1 MRNLKRALSLALAAI
16 MLLGMMVVGASAV
29 SLDEFSDVEDIVNK
43 DAVSLL
49 TILGIING
57 KEDGSFFDPTGD
69 VTRAE
74 MAKMISVIL
83 NKGADNNDL
92 YVGATSSLTDV
103 KGHWAEGHINYCS
116 SLGII
121 AGRGNGTFDPAANV
135 TASEAAKMLLVA
147 VGYDPAIEGF
157 VGGDWAVNVNAK
169 ASALGIFNNF
179 SKNVTAPL
187 NRDDAALLIYNF
199 LDVERIEQY
208 NGTYALVYNDR
219 RTVLGEMYGVYKVKG
234 VVTGNEW
241 ARLEETE
248 YDERLSDGRTSMDHL
263 QFYASNTQGTNT
275 GNSTGSNNNNT
286 GISLGNLGLIKQETP
301 EEYLGQSVNMY
312 VRKTTVLND
321 YEVLGVYLR
330 ENDNQVIKTAEVID
344 VDPDDNNFKTLLKGT
359 GLAVGSDTEYYV
371 NYGFTGKGSEG
382 RTAAGEVL
390 KLEANATAT
399 ADRKVEAG
407 TNLLDNQ
414 YGVELTIID
423 NNNDGIVDYVF
434 WMQEDLTRITDLDDV
449 KKTVNFQATNYYP
462 DKELTSYNN
471 SRPIDQDDVVFV
483 DDADEGDI
491 VLVRTYGGRWYVSQP
506 EVVTGKMESY
516 SADKTKE
523 QYIVVDGETYHASFI
538 KCSVDGEV
546 EDLYAFDVAKCA
558 RRNDERAV
566 QWDLTYDFYMD
577 SNGHISAFKPSERVV
592 PNYALILESG
602 YDPGV
607 YATDASGKITVVLSD
622 GTTDT
627 FALNF
632 SASAKNLADQIEAYN
647 DEHVGHEIG
656 GNMTYTATQR
666 VTELKGFLG
675 TDYTDTSTS
684 KPWNGTA
691 PETDYVF
698 ARKDLVGNDNTV
710 NTEDYKHSRAAGY
723 VITYTLDEDNKLTIQ
738 SVVGSAVASD
748 GSDQDFDMTNK
759 DNFKPGYNL
768 GAYHVDTV
776 DTTKSYDKGDAQ
788 LNHSTANPNNANTTK
803 TYMAIDLNT
812 IAFYFWV
819 DEDGE
824 NCGSVVTGYKNMV
837 DIDAGDETLNFL
849 ATASGSRYNDGA
861 YVSSRTNLAEMVV
874 FNHKGP
880 AASKNFVYIL
890 GRNNHYDSGKYVDLF
905 GVDKDGKALT
915 LKVKRSDWETDF
927 DGKDNAYKKVWQYST
942 NADGVTSLTAI
953 QENTISGHQVILG
966 SVLRLTSGTVAFTA
980 EDTYTVNRVPQYYNI
995 DTYLS
1000 KTVYDKS
1007 FALETE
1013 TGHVWNVRNLETGAD
1028 ASQGSISTNSPK
1040 HAIIIL
1046 NEKDGTKIET
1056 AYVWDYTADEKTAPS
1071 GVVISAN
1078 PDVSEIEKDGSV
1090 VLTASAAPGT
1100 SFTNAHYQWKVDG
1113 TNVGTDSAT
1122 FTMNGADFDAGS
1134 HTVTVEVTDRYNTT
1148 PLTKNVTIT
1157 VKAPGA
1163 VKGVTLTGVELYDTN
1178 GEELGEN
1185 TSFGNTVTVI
1195 PGSGSIVVKKTTGG
1209 AFAADAYYKYN
1220 NKYYKTSSAGL
1231 LTIPVADLAE
1241 NVSNIANTDFTEY
1254 VKYILDTGVTLA
1266 AGTAANYDATTGYAL
1281 KTEQMTI
1288 TVANTAGTGVVLSAD
1303 GTLTHAAVGTAIGKA
1318 IATTGTFTPDAADH
1332 GDIYMKA
1339 AAKLIVTTPADVPT
1353 IVDNGDADGTSNV
1366 ISNNDY
1372 VVVGTKVK
1380 LTSKTT
1386 GGTNGDNIQV
1396 SVDGGAAADVG
1407 GEGAV
1412 EYATG
1417 TPNDTPASAVYTMT
1431 IKDATF
1437 TLG

>member
-558 RRNDERAV
+558 RRNNERAV

-738 SVVGSAVASD
+738 SVVGNATATTNAALD
-748 GSDQDFDMTNK
+748 GTNA
-759 DNFKPGYNL
+759 KPGYNL
-768 GAYHVDTV
+768 GAYHVDSV
-776 DTTKSYDKGDAQ
+776 DPDYDKGDAQ
-788 LNHSTANPNNANTTK
+788 LNHVSANPSSQK
-803 TYMAIDLNT
+803 YMAVDLNT

-819 DEDGE
+819 DDDGE

-837 DIDAGDETLNFL
+837 DIKTGDAAKDKNFV
-849 ATASGSRYNDGA
+849 ATASGARYNDGA
-861 YVSSRTNLAEMVV
+861 YVSSRTNLAEMVL

-880 AASKNFVYIL
+880 ESSKSFVYIL
-890 GRNNHYDSGKYVDLF
+890 GRNNHYDNGKYVDLF
-905 GVDKDGKALT
+905 GVDKDGKAMT
-915 LKVKRSDWETDF
+915 LKIKRSDWLNDF
-927 DGKDNAYKKVWQYST
+927 DGDPDAYKKVWQYST
-942 NADGVTSLTAI
+942 NADGVTTLTHI
-953 QENTISGHQVILG
+953 QENDLDGNQVILG
-966 SVLRLTSGTVAFTA
+966 SVLRLTNGTIAFTA
-980 EDTYTVNRVPQYYNI
+980 EDTCGYGSYYNI
-995 DTYLS
+995 DRYLT
-1000 KTVYDKS
+1000 KTTYDKS

-1046 NEKDGTKIET
+1046 DKKDGTKIDT
-1056 AYVWDYTADEKTAPS
+1056 AYVWDYTADEKTAPT
-1071 GVVISAN
+1071 GVAIASENGTTTISQDETLEFTATPAN
-1078 PDVSEIEKDGSV
+1078 LVNP
-1090 VLTASAAPGT
+1090 
-1100 SFTNAHYQWKVDG
+1100 HYQWVVDG
-1113 TNVGTDSAT
+1113 NDVGIDDDTFILDGKAFTVGNHTVLVKWTDQYHTSATQSNKITINVTAGETIAPEKSLSVKVTNGAGVGVAKNGENQSEFGTGTGVYMGFSKGDVVTVIATGLTDKDWYKIGDTFCQVSNGMLT
-1122 FTMNGADFDAGS
+1122 FTMPN
-1134 HTVTVEVTDRYNTT
+1134 
-1148 PLTKNVTIT
+1148 KNVTLDLANNNNLD
-1157 VKAPGA
+1157 KAEEILKSKVWAVYSNGAAVFLTPGEAYANKPNGNEVWSWDLPTDAECLA
-1163 VKGVTLTGVELYDTN
+1163 VAHMINVALKAADIQKSEYYVVATGFHNDEDREVTSGVE
-1178 GEELGEN
+1178 GEDGCVN
-1185 TSFGNTVTVI
+1185 TSVRTLNILKGDDDTTARAV
-1195 PGSGSIVVKKTTGG
+1195 SISWTTTYC
-1209 AFAADAYYKYN
+1209 APR
-1220 NKYYKTSSAGL
+1220 T
-1231 LTIPVADLAE
+1231 
-1241 NVSNIANTDFTEY
+1241 
-1254 VKYILDTGVTLA
+1254 
-1266 AGTAANYDATTGYAL
+1266 
-1281 KTEQMTI
+1281 
-1288 TVANTAGTGVVLSAD
+1288 
-1303 GTLTHAAVGTAIGKA
+1303 
-1318 IATTGTFTPDAADH
+1318 
-1332 GDIYMKA
+1332 
-1339 AAKLIVTTPADVPT
+1339 
-1353 IVDNGDADGTSNV
+1353 
-1366 ISNNDY
+1366 
-1372 VVVGTKVK
+1372 
-1380 LTSKTT
+1380 
-1386 GGTNGDNIQV
+1386 
-1396 SVDGGAAADVG
+1396 
-1407 GEGAV
+1407 
-1412 EYATG
+1412 
-1417 TPNDTPASAVYTMT
+1417 
-1431 IKDATF
+1431 
-1437 TLG
+1437 

>member
-16 MLLGMMVVGASAV
+16 MLLGMMVVGAGAV
-29 SLDEFSDVEDIVNK
+29 NLDEFSDKEDIVNK

-49 TILGIING
+49 TTLGIING
-57 KEDGSFFDPTGD
+57 KEDGSFFDPNGN

-83 NKGADNNDL
+83 NKGTDNNDL
-92 YVGATSSLTDV
+92 YVGAASSLTDV

-121 AGRGNGTFDPAANV
+121 AGRGDGTFDPGATV

-147 VGYDPAIEGF
+147 VGYNAEIERF

-344 VDPDDNNFKTLLKGT
+344 VDPADNNFKTLLKGT

-390 KLEANATAT
+390 KLEASATPTDA
-399 ADRKVEAG
+399 RKVEAG

-558 RRNDERAV
+558 RRNNERAV

-837 DIDAGDETLNFL
+837 DIDAGDATVNFL

-942 NADGVTSLTAI
+942 NADGVTSLTPI

-980 EDTYTVNRVPQYYNI
+980 EGTCGAGNYHNI
-995 DTYLS
+995 DNYLS
-1000 KTVYDKS
+1000 KTTYDKS

-1013 TGHVWNVRNLETGAD
+1013 TGHVWNVRNLETGSD
-1028 ASQGSISTNSPK
+1028 ASQGNISTNSPK

-1046 NEKDGTKIET
+1046 NEKDGNKIET
-1056 AYVWDYTADEKTAPS
+1056 AYVWDYTADEKTEPS
-1071 GVVISAN
+1071 GVTLTSAGN
-1078 PDVSEIEKDGSV
+1078 ATTVAANGTL
-1090 VLTASAAPGT
+1090 VLTATATGFT
-1100 SFTNAHYQWKVDG
+1100 SPTYQWKVNG
-1113 TNVGTDSAT
+1113 TNVGTNSST
-1122 FTMNGADFDAGS
+1122 FTLNGADY
-1134 HTVTVEVTDRYNTT
+1134 TVGDSLNVVVEVSDRYHTGTDNITITVGAAAST
-1148 PLTKNVTIT
+1148 PKINIDGIDVYNADGTKVTPDQNFGKDAVDAPAAGGSLLIQKAAAPKWAAGEHYAYNGKVYAVGQNGCIQIPAADLEGVTDLAATEFTDQYFVLHMANGIVPTSVTSGNVIKQGDVYYGKKSAADITLTLPTGIENAIELPAANKDDLTKNAKVGTNLGTVTAD
-1157 VKAPGA
+1157 VW
-1163 VKGVTLTGVELYDTN
+1163 VKGAAKVTLSGTGAGTAPTAKIGGFDAPTSVTTTHYVVVDTELYI
-1178 GEELGEN
+1178 EA
-1185 TSFGNTVTVI
+1185 S
-1195 PGSGSIVVKKTTGG
+1195 
-1209 AFAADAYYKYN
+1209 
-1220 NKYYKTSSAGL
+1220 KTSSAVTG
-1231 LTIPVADLAE
+1231 AE
-1241 NVSNIANTDFTEY
+1241 
-1254 VKYILDTGVTLA
+1254 DTSGDAVTL
-1266 AGTAANYDATTGYAL
+1266 TNEDA
-1281 KTEQMTI
+1281 K
-1288 TVANTAGTGVVLSAD
+1288 AD
-1303 GTLTHAAVGTAIGKA
+1303 GTKRYSYTI
-1318 IATTGTFTPDAADH
+1318 TGVDVTFTD
-1332 GDIYMKA
+1332 
-1339 AAKLIVTTPADVPT
+1339 
-1353 IVDNGDADGTSNV
+1353 DNV
-1366 ISNNDY
+1366 
-1372 VVVGTKVK
+1372 
-1380 LTSKTT
+1380 
-1386 GGTNGDNIQV
+1386 
-1396 SVDGGAAADVG
+1396 
-1407 GEGAV
+1407 
-1412 EYATG
+1412 
-1417 TPNDTPASAVYTMT
+1417 
-1431 IKDATF
+1431 
-1437 TLG
+1437 

>member
-647 DEHVGHEIG
+647 DENNVAG
-656 GNMTYTATQR
+656 GIAEYSTTDR
-666 VTELKGFLG
+666 VKELKGFLG
-675 TDYTDTSTS
+675 TDYTDTSNS
-684 KPWNGTA
+684 KPWGDGTVDGSA
-691 PETDYVF
+691 NNPANHGKFLFAEKNLDGTGTGSSAVTTD
-698 ARKDLVGNDNTV
+698 
-710 NTEDYKHSRAAGY
+710 DYKHSVAAGY

-738 SVVGSAVASD
+738 SVVGNATAT
-748 GSDQDFDMTNK
+748 TNAAL
-759 DNFKPGYNL
+759 DSTNAKPGYNL
-768 GAYHVDTV
+768 GAYHADAVSPD
-776 DTTKSYDKGDAQ
+776 YDKGDAQ
-788 LNHSTANPNNANTTK
+788 LNHVSANPSSQK
-803 TYMAIDLNT
+803 YMAVDLNT

-819 DEDGE
+819 DDDGE

-837 DIDAGDETLNFL
+837 DIKTGDAAKDKNFV

-861 YVSSRTNLAEMVV
+861 YVSSRTNLAEMVL

-880 AASKNFVYIL
+880 ESSKSFVYIL
-890 GRNNHYDSGKYVDLF
+890 GCNNHYDSGKYVDLF

-1056 AYVWDYTADEKTAPS
+1056 AYVWDYTADEKTEPS
-1071 GVVISAN
+1071 IVTISGDNSVA
-1078 PDVSEIEKDGSV
+1078 VDGTL
-1090 VLTASAAPGT
+1090 VLTAGATGFT
-1100 SFTNAHYQWKVDG
+1100 SPTYQWKVNGTEVDG
-1113 TNVGTDSAT
+1113 AT
-1122 FTMNGADFDAGS
+1122 AANFTLNGADYNVGDTLNVVVEVS
-1134 HTVTVEVTDRYNTT
+1134 DRYHTSTANKNITVSAAAPVEGIVATNVKLFNEDGTELKTVEKFGSEVYVLPASGNIVVTDGTTAAPAPFANGNWAYNGVAYPCADNRITIPVSALEGETT
-1148 PLTKNVTIT
+1148 INKTDFTQVYALHLPEGVTPSAT
-1157 VKAPGA
+1157 DATHLVQDEDDNYYFTAGA
-1163 VKGVTLTGVELYDTN
+1163 NDVTLTFTGGGKVIVV
-1178 GEELGEN
+1178 GEN
-1185 TSFGNTVTVI
+1185 VVSSTTSFASGGALTGLATSAVWVKKAANLQASTGIDFSTAVDFAVANMITGGNTMYVAIDTVI
-1195 PGSGSIVVKKTTGG
+1195 Y
-1209 AFAADAYYKYN
+1209 AR
-1220 NKYYKTSSAGL
+1220 
-1231 LTIPVADLAE
+1231 
-1241 NVSNIANTDFTEY
+1241 
-1254 VKYILDTGVTLA
+1254 
-1266 AGTAANYDATTGYAL
+1266 ATTGNNPTYAGL
-1281 KTEQMTI
+1281 VMDVT
-1288 TVANTAGTGVVLSAD
+1288 
-1303 GTLTHAAVGTAIGKA
+1303 
-1318 IATTGTFTPDAADH
+1318 ATT
-1332 GDIYMKA
+1332 
-1339 AAKLIVTTPADVPT
+1339 
-1353 IVDNGDADGTSNV
+1353 
-1366 ISNNDY
+1366 
-1372 VVVGTKVK
+1372 
-1380 LTSKTT
+1380 
-1386 GGTNGDNIQV
+1386 
-1396 SVDGGAAADVG
+1396 
-1407 GEGAV
+1407 
-1412 EYATG
+1412 ATERG
-1417 TPNDTPASAVYTMT
+1417 IGHFTMT
-1431 IKDATF
+1431 TDVAANAITETAV
-1437 TLG
+1437 

>member
-390 KLEANATAT
+390 KLEASATPTDA
-399 ADRKVEAG
+399 RKVESG

-558 RRNDERAV
+558 RRNNERAV

-647 DEHVGHEIG
+647 AAHRITNGIAEY
-656 GNMTYTATQR
+656 NATQR

-675 TDYTDTSTS
+675 TDYTDTSNS
-684 KPWNGTA
+684 KPWGGYHATQ
-691 PETDYVF
+691 YVF
-698 ARKDLVGNDNTV
+698 AYKDRNGSNAGAPITAADVTTD
-710 NTEDYKHSRAAGY
+710 DYKHSAAAGY

-738 SVVGSAVASD
+738 SVVGNATATT
-748 GSDQDFDMTNK
+748 GAALTNATA
-759 DNFKPGYNL
+759 KPGYNL
-768 GAYHVDTV
+768 GAYHADAVSPD
-776 DTTKSYDKGDAQ
+776 YDKGDAQ
-788 LNHSTANPNNANTTK
+788 LNHANANANGKRYT
-803 TYMAIDLNT
+803 AIDLNT

-819 DEDGE
+819 DDDGE

-837 DIDAGDETLNFL
+837 DIKTGDDAEDKNFV
-849 ATASGSRYNDGA
+849 ATASGARYNDGA
-861 YVSSRTNLAEMVV
+861 YISSRTNLAEMIL

-880 AASKNFVYIL
+880 ESTKSFVYIL
-890 GRNNHYDSGKYVDLF
+890 GRNNHYDNGKYVDLF
-905 GVDKDGKALT
+905 GVDKDGKAVT
-915 LKVKRSDWETDF
+915 LKIKRSDWLADF
-927 DGKDNAYKKVWQYST
+927 DGDEDAYKKVWQYST
-942 NADGVTSLTAI
+942 NADGITALTEIQSNALSTTNDATPPVTT
-953 QENTISGHQVILG
+953 HYQVIRG
-966 SVLRLTSGTVAFTA
+966 SVLRLTNGTIAFTA
-980 EDTYTVNRVPQYYNI
+980 EATCGAGNYHNI
-995 DTYLS
+995 DTYLN
-1000 KTVYDKS
+1000 KITYDKS

-1013 TGHVWNVRNLETGAD
+1013 AGHVWNVRNLETGAD

-1046 NEKDGTKIET
+1046 DKKEGTKIET
-1056 AYVWDYTADEKTAPS
+1056 AYVWDYTADEKTEPS
-1071 GVVISAN
+1071 GVTLTSAGN
-1078 PDVSEIEKDGSV
+1078 VATVAANGTL
-1090 VLTASAAPGT
+1090 VLTATATGFT
-1100 SFTNAHYQWKVDG
+1100 SPTYQWKVNG
-1113 TNVGTDSAT
+1113 TNVGTNSST
-1122 FTMNGADFDAGS
+1122 FTLNGADY
-1134 HTVTVEVTDRYNTT
+1134 TVGDSLNVVVEVSDRYHT
-1148 PLTKNVTIT
+1148 
-1157 VKAPGA
+1157 
-1163 VKGVTLTGVELYDTN
+1163 
-1178 GEELGEN
+1178 
-1185 TSFGNTVTVI
+1185 
-1195 PGSGSIVVKKTTGG
+1195 
-1209 AFAADAYYKYN
+1209 
-1220 NKYYKTSSAGL
+1220 
-1231 LTIPVADLAE
+1231 
-1241 NVSNIANTDFTEY
+1241 
-1254 VKYILDTGVTLA
+1254 
-1266 AGTAANYDATTGYAL
+1266 GTAS
-1281 KTEQMTI
+1281 MTI
-1288 TVANTAGTGVVLSAD
+1288 TVGAAAATPKINITGIDVYNAD
-1303 GTLTHAAVGTAIGKA
+1303 GTKVTPDKNFGKDAVDAPAEGGSLLIQKSTSNWAAGEHYAYNGKAYTVNNNACIQIPAADLEGVTDIAAGNFTRVYALHLPEGMDPATSGTAGELVEDAEGNQYYAANASGVKVTFA
-1318 IATTGTFTPDAADH
+1318 SGTYILLTSDTAKFAA
-1332 GDIYMKA
+1332 A
-1339 AAKLIVTTPADVPT
+1339 AAKV
-1353 IVDNGDADGTSNV
+1353 TSNTAITGLTTGDV
-1366 ISNNDY
+1366 WIKQANTLTAAAPLTNDLGVGFNSGDL
-1372 VVVGTKVK
+1372 VVVGTRV
-1380 LTSKTT
+1380 TVT
-1386 GGTNGDNIQV
+1386 GGT
-1396 SVDGGAAADVG
+1396 
-1407 GEGAV
+1407 
-1412 EYATG
+1412 ATG
-1417 TPNDTPASAVYTMT
+1417 TTAKTMQATPAVTGAVITPTVVEGGNVTAAAKIEFDMPAANTT
-1431 IKDATF
+1431 ITEVNA
-1437 TLG
+1437 